1 MYMHALFH
9 SEMWQAN
16 NRWNTMELY
25 QAVSMPYNGQHIFLR
40 DFVSFVD
47 DRLGLVIAKIQRF
60 YIHVSFITYGFIPI
74 SMYDHKITASVSL
87 CICIRL
93 KMVLYMLQC
102 CHCMTFGKFQMLLFI
117 SAPNSSG

>member
-1 MYMHALFH
+1 
-9 SEMWQAN
+9 
-16 NRWNTMELY
+16 MELY

-102 CHCMTFGKFQMLLFI
+102 CHCMTFGNI
-117 SAPNSSG
+117 PDAPLHLCP